1 MVKYSEVEQR
11 TEQWF
16 IERSA
21 KVTSTGFKNI
31 IDWKTGKLKKDT
43 ASRQPILTA
52 VSKIIAELQTETP
65 LDIGDGFVSF
75 AMEWG
80 QQMEELIEEKYHK
93 KSYRKI
99 GFVTCDK
106 YKYFGLSPDMLFFKD
121 DDAVHAIEGKG
132 PNSDTFV
139 KYRIKNVIP
148 DEHQPQIL
156 SYFCNIPTLKA
167 LMFVAHDPRNNVN
180 PWFEKKVTREELQ
193 PIINQAEASMLE
205 FEIIVDNYLTQLK

>member
-1 MVKYSEVEQR
+1 MVNYSEVEQR
-11 TEQWF
+11 TEEWF

-21 KVTSTGFKNI
+21 KIGSTGFKDI
-31 IDWKTGKLKKDT
+31 IDWKTGKLKKET
-43 ASRQPILTA
+43 ASRTPILTA
-52 VSKIIAELQTETP
+52 ACKIIAEIETGMP
-65 LDIGDGFVSF
+65 LDIGDGYISP

-80 QQMEELIEEKYHK
+80 EDMEEFIIEKYHNPTYK
-93 KSYRKI
+93 KI

-121 DDAVHAIEGKG
+121 GEAVQAIEGKG
-132 PNSDTFV
+132 PNKDTFV

-156 SYFCNIPTLKA
+156 SYFCNIPTLKV

-180 PWFEKKVTREELQ
+180 PWFEKKITREELQ
-193 PIINQAEASMLE
+193 PIINQAEISMLE
-205 FEIIVDNYLTQLK
+205 FETIVDNYLTQLK